1 MTPRDYALLAQEAY
15 SAKPDI
21 GNADSAS
28 RAIVRQTAA
37 GLVVAFPG
45 TDNLDCVAADLDAHP
60 IDVIGIGQVHHGF
73 WKAWGT
79 IAADVIAAI
88 DGHPVTLVGHSLG
101 AAIAIMAAAAMV
113 VEGKPPAAVYGFEPP
128 RVSTNGSV
136 AALLSRVPLSLY
148 KNGNDIVPELPL
160 DWHHAGMIQQIGRP
174 MFPFPNVTDHSIA
187 RVITALAGSES
198 PASSASATTTR

>member
-28 RAIVRQTAA
+28 RAIVRQTA
-37 GLVVAFPG
+37 GGMVVAFPG

-73 WKAWGT
+73 WAAWAA
-79 IAADVIAAI
+79 IAAPVLAAV
-88 DGHPVTLVGHSLG
+88 GGRPVTLVGHSLG

-113 VEGKPPAAVYGFEPP
+113 VGGNPPAAVYGFEPP

-136 AALLSRVPLSLY
+136 AAVLAKVPLNLY
-148 KNGNDIVPELPL
+148 KNGNDVVPELPP
-160 DWHHAGMIQQIGRP
+160 DWVHAGAIQPIGRAVL
-174 MFPFPNVTDHSIA
+174 PFPNVTDHAIA
-187 RVITALAGSES
+187 RVIAALTAVQN
-198 PASSASATTTR
+198 PMASH

>member
-21 GNADSAS
+21 GRADSAS

-45 TDNLDCVAADLDAHP
+45 TDNLDCIAADLDAHP

-73 WKAWGT
+73 WKAWGA
-79 IAADVIAAI
+79 IAVDVLAAI
-88 DGHPVTLVGHSLG
+88 DGRPVTLVGHSLG

-113 VEGKPPAAVYGFEPP
+113 VGGNPPAAVYGFEPP

-136 AALLSRVPLSLY
+136 AAVLAKVPLSLF
-148 KNGNDIVPELPL
+148 KNGNDIVPDLPP
-160 DWHHAGMIQQIGRP
+160 DWCHAGAIQQIGRP
-174 MFPFPNVTDHSIA
+174 ALPFANVTDHAIA
-187 RVITALAGSES
+187 RVITAL
-198 PASSASATTTR
+198 T